1 MDCFNFRYWVGGNDG
16 AYEEKEMNVQ
26 KARSKVYFVFLLKRK
41 VMRNKHWNSIWD
53 MNGFFEYVMRKVIR
67 DAGEFREVQWY
78 NSANDN
84 EMNYEMNF
92 FKDYLRSYFFMKNG
106 LLILLVMA
114 LNVIRNFFHG
124 NLGTRILFGF

>member
-1 MDCFNFRYWVGGNDG
+1 MIHDLIINGM
-16 AYEEKEMNVQ
+16 AYF
-26 KARSKVYFVFLLKRK
+26 AFLLKRK
-41 VMRNKHWNSIWD
+41 VMRNKQWNSICS
-53 MNGFFEYVMRKVIR
+53 MNGFFECVMRKVIR

-78 NSANDN
+78 DSANDN

-114 LNVIRNFFHG
+114 LNVIRNIFHG
-124 NLGTRILFGF
+124 NLGTRILFGFCILEDLGHNFMVDAKFWI